1 MMVQAT
7 LKVYKETVSGF
18 LPTPTKSHYVFNL
31 RDFSRVIRGVLLVPP
46 ARMTENEK
54 LIRLWIHEV
63 YRVFYDRMTND
74 EDRLVAN
81 ILCS

>member
-7 LKVYKETVSGF
+7 LQVYKETVSGF

-46 ARMTENEK
+46 VRMTENEK

-74 EDRLVAN
+74 EDRFVD
-81 ILCS
+81 IM